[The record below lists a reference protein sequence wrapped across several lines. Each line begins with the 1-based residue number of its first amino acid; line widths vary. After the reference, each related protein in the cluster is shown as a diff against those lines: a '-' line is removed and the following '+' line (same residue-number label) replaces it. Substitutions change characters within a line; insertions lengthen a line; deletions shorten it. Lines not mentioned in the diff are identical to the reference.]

1 MALEN
6 VENKT
11 FLKQLLNFSITC
23 NLMAGFC
30 KNGAVSGS
38 LRNEFSWFVGIWKY
52 SRRLN
57 ISQNIDV

>member
-11 FLKQLLNFSITC
+11 FLKQLLNVSITC

-38 LRNEFSWFVGIWKY
+38 LRNEFSWFVGI
-52 SRRLN
+52 
-57 ISQNIDV
+57 